1 MADLVELF
9 ERAVAGFGGR
19 VAAVGSRWDAP
30 TPDTEWDVRAL
41 VNHVLSE
48 NLWAPPLLAGLTI
61 ADVGDR
67 FDGDQLGADPAAAWA
82 AAAVAS
88 VAAVSEQGALAR
100 TVHVS
105 FGDISGGEYASQLIC
120 DHVIHGW
127 DLARA
132 VGADELIDDDLVEFA
147 YDFLLPQVDGWRS
160 AGVFGPK
167 VVLPAGAGR
176 QAELLALSG
185 RDPGATTPAPTPPS

>member
-9 ERAVAGFGGR
+9 ERAVTRFGGR
-19 VAAVGSRWDAP
+19 VTAVGDRWDAA
-30 TPDTEWDVRAL
+30 TPDTEWDVRDL
-41 VNHVLSE
+41 VGHVLSE
-48 NLWAPPLLAGLTI
+48 NLWVPSLLAGSTI

-67 FDGDQLGADPAAAWA
+67 FDGDRLGGEPDAAWA
-82 AAAVAS
+82 AAAGAS
-88 VAAVSEQGALAR
+88 IAAVAEIGALDG

-105 FGDISGGEYASQLIC
+105 FGDISGQEYVSQLVC

-132 VGADELIDDDLVEFA
+132 IGADERIDDDLVEFA

-167 VVLPAGAGR
+167 VELPAGAGR

-185 RDPGATTPAPTPPS
+185 RRPHE

>member
-1 MADLVELF
+1 MEDLVELF
-9 ERAVAGFGGR
+9 ERAVTRFGER
-19 VAAVGSRWDAP
+19 VTAVGDKWAAA

-41 VNHVLSE
+41 VNHVVAE
-48 NLWAPPLLAGLTI
+48 NLWAPALLSGNTI

-67 FDGDQLGADPAAAWA
+67 FDGDQLGVDPHAAWT
-82 AAAVAS
+82 AAVALS
-88 VAAVSEQGALAR
+88 IPAVAEAGALDR

-105 FGDISGGEYASQLIC
+105 FGDIPGREYVSQLVC

-132 VGADELIDDDLVEFA
+132 IGADEGIDADLVDFA
-147 YDFLLPQVDGWRS
+147 HDFLLPQVDGWRS
-160 AGVFGPK
+160 AGVFGPE
-167 VVLPAGAGR
+167 VEVPAGVGR

-185 RDPGATTPAPTPPS
+185 RNPAR

>member
-1 MADLVELF
+1 MADVVELF
-9 ERAVAGFGGR
+9 ERAVTRFGDR
-19 VAAVGSRWDAP
+19 VTAIGDRWAAP

-41 VNHVLSE
+41 VNHVLAE
-48 NLWAPPLLAGLTI
+48 NLWAPPLLAGNTI

-67 FDGDQLGADPAAAWA
+67 FDGDQLGDDPDTAWVAAAQSSI
-82 AAAVAS
+82 AAVAQ
-88 VAAVSEQGALAR
+88 AGALDR

-105 FGDISGGEYASQLIC
+105 FGDISGREYVSQLVC

-132 VGADELIDDDLVEFA
+132 IGADEGIDADLVDFA
-147 YDFLLPQVDGWRS
+147 YDFLLPQVGGWRS
-160 AGVFGPK
+160 AGVFGPQ
-167 VVLPAGAGR
+167 VEVPAGVGR

-185 RDPGATTPAPTPPS
+185 RNPAP